1 LQIIN
6 KTLAHSVNALR
17 GNARKAD
24 YKGVLTEKFVERSE
38 DAKNA
43 AAKLSKAGGRLSSS
57 WH

>member
-1 LQIIN
+1 
-6 KTLAHSVNALR
+6 LR